1 MSISAFTTNC
11 LVEYL
16 NGFKISLFVTGD
28 YHLGNTLAIFYYKV
42 LLREID

>member
-16 NGFKISLFVTGD
+16 NGFKISLFVTGNH
-28 YHLGNTLAIFYYKV
+28 HLGNALTVFHHKV